1 MGFAVSVAMDGM
13 IGGINPVGF
22 CDSYRGG
29 KSRKMNDKLLA
40 DCLPRFREMAAE
52 AQQASERVASTEM
65 KLAYEELAEAW
76 KQLLREIEE
85 S

>member
-1 MGFAVSVAMDGM
+1 VILAVGQW
-13 IGGINPVGF
+13 PE
-22 CDSYRGG
+22 
-29 KSRKMNDKLLA
+29 MNDKLLA

-52 AQQASERVASTEM
+52 AQQASKRTASAEM
-65 KLAYEELAEAW
+65 KLAYEELTEAW